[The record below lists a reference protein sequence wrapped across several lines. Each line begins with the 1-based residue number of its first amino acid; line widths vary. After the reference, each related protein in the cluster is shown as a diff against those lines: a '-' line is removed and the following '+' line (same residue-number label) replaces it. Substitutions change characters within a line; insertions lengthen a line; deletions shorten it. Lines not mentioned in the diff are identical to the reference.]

1 VEPERGNRCLAGV
14 VLWAVAPF
22 LLGGCPVTGS
32 YAVDMAYLREAP
44 DRRLVRNSIVV
55 LVLVVGTAA
64 LLYIFLFQ
72 GTAEKPIPYSGG
84 ESSFLGLVKD
94 NRVESVVQQGDVLQI
109 TLREKDPETGQAKVV
124 TSRVP
129 SQFSTNVRD
138 DIAAVCAEPDATC
151 DPVPTIAAEAPAETG
166 QWLGLLVTAVL
177 PILLIGVFLFFMLRR
192 AQGTNVSF
200 GKSRPR
206 TFSGNREDRVDVHVD
221 HGDLAGYFVRLDVE
235 LYDGQSVMATLKNED
250 ARNLAAELVRR
261 ATEAEELNAA
271 G

>member
-1 VEPERGNRCLAGV
+1 
-14 VLWAVAPF
+14 
-22 LLGGCPVTGS
+22 
-32 YAVDMAYLREAP
+32 MACLREAP
-44 DRRLVRNSIVV
+44 DRRFVRNSIVV

-151 DPVPTIAAEAPAETG
+151 DPVPTIAAEAPAETS

-206 TFSGNREDRVDVHVD
+206 MLSGSREDRVDVHVD
-221 HGDLAGYFVRLDVE
+221 HGLAGYFVRLDVE
-235 LYDGQSVMATLKNED
+235 LYDGQSVMVSLKNED
-250 ARNLAAELVRR
+250 ARNLAAELVRQ
-261 ATEAEELNAA
+261 ATEAEELD
-271 G
+271 GTG

>member
-1 VEPERGNRCLAGV
+1 
-14 VLWAVAPF
+14 
-22 LLGGCPVTGS
+22 
-32 YAVDMAYLREAP
+32 MACQREAP
-44 DRRLVRNSIVV
+44 DRFVRNSIVV

-64 LLYIFLFQ
+64 LLYMFLFQ

-109 TLREKDPETGQAKVV
+109 TLREKDPATGHARVV

-177 PILLIGVFLFFMLRR
+177 PVLLIGVFLFFMLRR

-200 GKSRPR
+200 GKSGPR
-206 TFSGNREDRVDVHVD
+206 MFSGNREDRVDVHVD
-221 HGDLAGYFVRLDVE
+221 HGLAGYFVRLDVE

-261 ATEAEELNAA
+261 ATEAEKLNAA